1 LLLLAT
7 ERRSVP
13 GLAAG
18 YAALALLHLPSCLVF
33 AVVPVAYAAWGE
45 GIRAAARAVGA
56 GLVGACLAAF
66 YLVPAVMNRPFI
78 AGQYFPE
85 GRFDYRQNFS
95 HPDAILAALRAAG
108 VPRVTAF
115 RAPEWSIN
123 DRSLWALDVLVSEGY
138 RYDSSIYPIRH
149 DRYGIPGWQRHIH
162 QVTRHD
168 GALWELPGSTIRLCG
183 ANLPIGGGGYFRLL
197 PYGWTR
203 NGFRRL
209 NDVEK
214 RPGIFYIHPW
224 EIDPGQ
230 PRINVGALSR
240 VRHYHNLHKTEAR
253 LKRLLDEFKFGS
265 VSDVLAA
272 HQHQAVA

>member
-1 LLLLAT
+1 
-7 ERRSVP
+7 V
-13 GLAAG
+13 
-18 YAALALLHLPSCLVF
+18 
-33 AVVPVAYAAWGE
+33 
-45 GIRAAARAVGA
+45 I
-56 GLVGACLAAF
+56 
-66 YLVPAVMNRPFI
+66 
-78 AGQYFPE
+78 
-85 GRFDYRQNFS
+85 
-95 HPDAILAALRAAG
+95 
-108 VPRVTAF
+108 
-115 RAPEWSIN
+115 

-138 RYDSSIYPIRH
+138 HYDSSIYPIRH

-162 QVTRHD
+162 LVTRQG
-168 GALWELPGSTIRLCG
+168 GALWELPGSTIRLFG